1 MKQPA
6 AERAS
11 ERAHR
16 VRARVSGG
24 IRTYRHAELSE
35 QSEQL
40 GCQAQRRRRAGS
52 RRQSAAVGGSGR
64 PILRDSPLRSA
75 SLHSTRATRSLP
87 RPPARGR
94 SRIVPLT
101 TAREGAAFCHPS
113 HGGAAA
119 AAMAAAMAAAIAPYR

>member
-6 AERAS
+6 GRAS

-52 RRQSAAVGGSGR
+52 RRQRQAAGGR

-87 RPPARGR
+87 RPPA
-94 SRIVPLT
+94 
-101 TAREGAAFCHPS
+101 GALEL
-113 HGGAAA
+113 
-119 AAMAAAMAAAIAPYR
+119 YR

>member
-6 AERAS
+6 GRAS

-52 RRQSAAVGGSGR
+52 RRQSVAAAGGR

-87 RPPARGR
+87 RPPA
-94 SRIVPLT
+94 
-101 TAREGAAFCHPS
+101 GALEL
-113 HGGAAA
+113 
-119 AAMAAAMAAAIAPYR
+119 YR

>member
-52 RRQSAAVGGSGR
+52 RRQSAAAAGLFYG
-64 PILRDSPLRSA
+64 ILLCALPRCTPLARRA
-75 SLHSTRATRSLP
+75 PSLA
-87 RPPARGR
+87 RPPA
-94 SRIVPLT
+94 
-101 TAREGAAFCHPS
+101 GAL
-113 HGGAAA
+113 GL
-119 AAMAAAMAAAIAPYR
+119 YR